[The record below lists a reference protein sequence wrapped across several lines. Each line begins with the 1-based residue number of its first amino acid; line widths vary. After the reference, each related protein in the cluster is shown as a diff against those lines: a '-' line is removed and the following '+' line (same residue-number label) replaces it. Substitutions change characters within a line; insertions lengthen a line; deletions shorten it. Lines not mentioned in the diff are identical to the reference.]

1 MIIKLVDK
9 MLEKLS
15 GQFDKFTTA
24 NANNSGED
32 LTTQKSLTADL
43 LTSPEAILSNTWPD
57 VNDLK
62 KSFKKTI
69 NKKITKN
76 NNKMVTKLQAK
87 LDDRVQKLL
96 EDADGKLVEA
106 VEVA

>member
-32 LTTQKSLTADL
+32 LTT
-43 LTSPEAILSNTWPD
+43 
-57 VNDLK
+57 
-62 KSFKKTI
+62 
-69 NKKITKN
+69 
-76 NNKMVTKLQAK
+76 
-87 LDDRVQKLL
+87 
-96 EDADGKLVEA
+96 
-106 VEVA
+106 